1 MYTQLTVLNAGYSYY
16 QSANKT
22 DELDMMMN
30 ISNEELSLFLLEH
43 YDDGSFSQAY
53 KTYKNTRVVSEKC

>member
-1 MYTQLTVLNAGYSYY
+1 MYAQVTVLHAEYSHY
-16 QSANKT
+16 QSASTT

-43 YDDGSFSQAY
+43 YDDGNFLQAF
-53 KTYKNTRVVSEKC
+53 KNYQKRYGALL